1 MKLPNKVTSYK
12 ESILSKLNI
21 LLDVIYDKD
30 IALMELY
37 FITKNKFL
45 DISEFIDAIV
55 ILYALN
61 KIEYDENLG
70 ELHYVS

>member
-1 MKLPNKVTSYK
+1 MRLPNKVTSYK

-21 LLDVIYDKD
+21 LLDVICDKD
-30 IALMELY
+30 IALIELY
-37 FITKNKFL
+37 SITKSKFL
-45 DISEFIDAIV
+45 DTSEFIDAIV

-70 ELHYVS
+70 ALHYVS